1 MKEEKNK
8 ITRRSFV
15 GTTGAAIAG
24 LTILPGNVI
33 SGFGYRAP
41 SDKLNIAGI
50 GIGGVGATNVRNVAD
65 SENIVAL
72 CDVDW
77 GYSKRVFDAYPA
89 AKKFWVD
96 RKM

>member
-1 MKEEKNK
+1 MKKESNT
-8 ITRRSFV
+8 ISRRSFV

-24 LTILPGNVI
+24 LTILPSNVV
-33 SGFGYRAP
+33 SGLGYRAP

-50 GIGGVGATNVRNVAD
+50 GIGGVGATNIRNVAA

-77 GYSKRVFDAYPA
+77 GYSKRVFEAYPA
-89 AKKFWVD
+89 AKKYWDF